1 MIILVADAAAVN
13 RASAVLRAGR
23 LVAFPTET
31 VYGLGA
37 DATDPAAL
45 AAIFA
50 AKGRPVN
57 HPLIVHLSDASELDR
72 WGRDIP
78 PSAHLLAEAFWP
90 GPLTLVLGRGENI
103 SLAATG
109 GRASVGLRVPDHPVA
124 LALLRA
130 TGRPVAAPSANR
142 FGRVSPTTAA
152 HVAAEFAAGAVGG
165 HGAIGPEIILDG
177 GSCRVGVESTI
188 VELTGSEPTL
198 LRPGG
203 VSAQA
208 IEAVLGRALHP
219 ASGPSR
225 ASGMLASHYAPQTA
239 LEVVGASE
247 VLAAVVA
254 HQAGGRRVVVLGAS
268 SDLAA
273 SLVSAGIVSAGIVS
287 SGIVAAMVLEPVDST
302 EQYAQVL
309 YRRLREA
316 DELGVDCI
324 LAVAPA
330 AAGLGQAIADR
341 LAKAA
346 APRP

>member
-1 MIILVADAAAVN
+1 M
-13 RASAVLRAGR
+13 
-23 LVAFPTET
+23 
-31 VYGLGA
+31 
-37 DATDPAAL
+37 
-45 AAIFA
+45 
-50 AKGRPVN
+50 
-57 HPLIVHLSDASELDR
+57 
-72 WGRDIP
+72 
-78 PSAHLLAEAFWP
+78 
-90 GPLTLVLGRGENI
+90 
-103 SLAATG
+103 
-109 GRASVGLRVPDHPVA
+109 PDHPVA

-247 VLAAVVA
+247 VLAAVAA

-309 YRRLREA
+309 YRCLREA